1 MSFSSPGNR
10 FEDASTA
17 NSLKRKA
24 QFSSRNRGN
33 LVLMNINLTPDLEAL
48 VREGI
53 AAGRFQS
60 AEDAVL
66 EALSIWV
73 SGGPA
78 LWGTQSEY
86 RIQPGLKLSL
96 LKRQKFTPEGK
107 QARIAASLAALNASQ
122 PIDLPIAE
130 WKAIVEEIEDED

>member
-1 MSFSSPGNR
+1 
-10 FEDASTA
+10 
-17 NSLKRKA
+17 
-24 QFSSRNRGN
+24 
-33 LVLMNINLTPDLEAL
+33 MNINLTPDLEAL

-60 AEDAVL
+60 AEDAVR

-73 SGGPA
+73 SGGA
-78 LWGTQSEY
+78 LSSTQSGY

-122 PIDLPIAE
+122 PIDLPMDE